1 MPKTTAELI
10 QDLQAQEQRIAGNV
24 SDTYTALA
32 AKHATMPVSQ
42 NSSNL
47 ASTVSTITPLL
58 LDAQSDIAYFGA
70 DSGGLYLSTSSA
82 DANTFALG
90 LDDDR
95 IYVQSP

>member
-10 QDLQAQEQRIAGNV
+10 QDLQAQEQRISGNV
-24 SDTYTALA
+24 ADAYTVLTD
-32 AKHATMPVSQ
+32 KQATLPATQ

-47 ASTVSTITPLL
+47 ASTISTITPLI
-58 LDAQSDIAYFGA
+58 LDAQSDTAYFGA

-82 DANTFALG
+82 DANTFTIG

-95 IYVQSP
+95 IYVQTT

>member
-10 QDLQAQEQRIAGNV
+10 QDLQAQEQRISGNV
-24 SDTYTALA
+24 ADTYTVLSS
-32 AKHATMPVSQ
+32 KHATMPATQ

-58 LDAQSDIAYFGA
+58 LDAQSDTAYFGA
-70 DSGGLYLSTSSA
+70 DSNGLYLSTDSA

-90 LDDDR
+90 LDNNR
-95 IYVQSP
+95 IYVQSS